1 MQPINIPK
9 KILVLYADAGFGHR
23 SAAHAVAVA
32 LQEKFGEGCRVEMVN
47 PMEDRRTPQLLR
59 DSQAD
64 YDKMVRS
71 MPDLYK
77 LSYQASDSAVPTTL
91 VESALI
97 VMLYEVM
104 RDLIRRY
111 EPDAIV
117 STYPLYQAPLDA
129 VFTIRRRYVPLLAV
143 VTDLVTVHRLW
154 FNTRVSRCLVPTEM
168 VRDLAIEA
176 GLKPEKVLITGIPVH
191 PDLVRTGRSM
201 MELRQDLGWRPDLTT
216 VLAVGSRRVERLG
229 EILRAF
235 NHSGLPIQVVAVA
248 GGDDDQYQMLQAVD
262 WHVPAYLYNFVTNM
276 PEMMRAADM
285 IVCKAGGLIVTESL
299 ACGLPLLLIEAIPGQ
314 ETGNASYV
322 IERGA
327 AEMGEGCLEA
337 MEILFHWMKD
347 NRALLNYRAEN
358 ARRLG
363 RPQAAFQVADLAW
376 SAALAGPIDRTGRH
390 ILGRPRLLDLLR
402 THRVPVIEPVAASP
416 VETAVETARK
426 KSQDAASTIQDL
438 DPVET

>member
-1 MQPINIPK
+1 MINPR

-23 SAAHAVAVA
+23 SAAHAVTVA
-32 LQEKFGEGCRVEMVN
+32 LQEKYGDSCQVEMVN
-47 PMEDRRTPQLLR
+47 PLEDRRTPQLLR
-59 DSQAD
+59 DSQSD
-64 YDKMVRS
+64 YDRIVRS
-71 MPDLYK
+71 MPNLYK

-91 VESALI
+91 VESTLI

-111 EPDAIV
+111 KPDAIV

-129 VFTIRRRYVPLLAV
+129 VFTISRRYVPLLAV
-143 VTDLVTVHRLW
+143 VTDLVTVHRVW
-154 FNTRVSRCLVPTEM
+154 FNTRVNKCLVPTDLA
-168 VRDLAIEA
+168 RDMAIEA
-176 GLKPEKVLITGIPVH
+176 GLKPEQVQITGIPVH
-191 PDLVRTGRSM
+191 PDLVRTDRSLQ
-201 MELRQDLGWRPDLTT
+201 ELRQEMGWRSDLTT

-235 NHSGLPIQVVAVA
+235 NHSGLPIQIVAVA

-262 WHVPAYLYNFVTNM
+262 WHVPAFLYNFVTNM
-276 PEMMRAADM
+276 PALMRAADL

-327 AEMGEGCLEA
+327 AEMGEASLEA
-337 MEILFHWMKD
+337 LEILFHWMKD

-363 RPQAAFQVADLAW
+363 RPMAAFQVADLAW
-376 SAALAGPIDRTGRH
+376 AAAQTGLVGRPGRP
-390 ILGRPRLLDLLR
+390 ILGRPKLLDLLKSN
-402 THRVPVIEPVAASP
+402 RVLLKEQAELAAYGSTNNKNLDEADPVINV
-416 VETAVETARK
+416 
-426 KSQDAASTIQDL
+426 
-438 DPVET
+438 DPVEP